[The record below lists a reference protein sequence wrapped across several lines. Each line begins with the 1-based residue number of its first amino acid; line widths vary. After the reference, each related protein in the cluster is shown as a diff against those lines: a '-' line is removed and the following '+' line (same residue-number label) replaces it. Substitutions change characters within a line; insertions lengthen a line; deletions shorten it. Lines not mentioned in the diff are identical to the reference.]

1 MAAAAEAAATRAR
14 SRENDLA
21 IEKSTTEQVATEK
34 RKSTAVQKMAREI
47 FNDAAGVT
55 NSKGGKGSSGSSSSI
70 YESGKGGK
78 GSSGKNKGGKGS
90 SGSIYEIDE
99 HTKVQC
105 TKAEYKIE
113 GDCWTRL

>member
-21 IEKSTTEQVATEK
+21 IEKSTTEQVATKK
-34 RKSTAVQKMAREI
+34 RKSLAEQKIATEI
-47 FNDAAGVT
+47 FNNAASVT
-55 NSKGGKGSSGSSSSI
+55 NSTGGKGSSGSSGSI

-78 GSSGKNKGGKGS
+78 GSSDKNKGGKGS
-90 SGSIYEIDE
+90 SGSIYEIAE

-105 TKAEYKIE
+105 TKAEYRIK